1 VLSGGWSDV
10 TTAAPTFPEVESSIA
25 GPGQRVLAY
34 SIDYLVILLIEA
46 GLFELLPSNTPLLRK
61 LLAWT
66 PPRLDDAASLQHAAV
81 TLQDAL
87 MPVLALLVVAQL
99 VLEIAYFMTA
109 ERLSG
114 GRSIG
119 KGLVG
124 LRVVGADGSALSGRA
139 SLVRSLLRL
148 IDVLPTSYLIG
159 FVMMIASR
167 RRQRLG
173 DFAAGT
179 VVVRRARPTPGSA
192 AAR

>member
-1 VLSGGWSDV
+1 V
-10 TTAAPTFPEVESSIA
+10 TTASPTFPEAESSIA

-34 SIDYLVILLIEA
+34 SIDYLVILLIET
-46 GLFELLPSNTPLLRK
+46 GLFELLPRNTPLFRK
-61 LLAWT
+61 LFAWT
-66 PPRLDDAASLQHAAV
+66 PPRLDDVASLQHAAA

-87 MPVLALLVVAQL
+87 MPVLAVLVVAQL

-119 KGLVG
+119 KWLVG
-124 LRVVGADGSALSGRA
+124 LRVVGADGSALSARA

-159 FVMMIASR
+159 FVVMVASR

-173 DFAAGT
+173 DFAAAT
-179 VVVRRARPTPGSA
+179 VVVLARPTPGHP

>member
-1 VLSGGWSDV
+1 MTSASSASRDL
-10 TTAAPTFPEVESSIA
+10 ESSIA

-46 GLFELLPSNTPLLRK
+46 GLFELLPRNTPLLRE

-66 PPRLDDAASLQHAAV
+66 PPRLDDVASIQHAAA

-99 VLEIAYFMTA
+99 VLEVGYFVAA

-114 GRSIG
+114 GQSIG
-119 KGLVG
+119 KWLVG
-124 LRVVGADGSALSGRA
+124 LRVVGTDGSALSARA

-148 IDVLPTSYLIG
+148 IDALPTSYLVG
-159 FVMMIASR
+159 FVVMIASR

-179 VVVRRARPTPGSA
+179 VVVRRARPTPDPSVV
-192 AAR
+192 R